1 LSRFT
6 NYTRKAS
13 SLTPCPSWITV
24 FSILPNNQKKFKK
37 AINPKPTKQ
46 KKPNPKNKKVFS
58 IFSNRCTIKIKDIAK
73 VIEKTKTSSKRKK
86 HNKLSCKKAR
96 KMKKSER
103 KHK

>member
-58 IFSNRCTIKIKDIAK
+58 ILSNRCTKKIKDVSKVVEKKKQVEKEKNTNLDAK
-73 VIEKTKTSSKRKK
+73 K
-86 HNKLSCKKAR
+86 
-96 KMKKSER
+96 
-103 KHK
+103 